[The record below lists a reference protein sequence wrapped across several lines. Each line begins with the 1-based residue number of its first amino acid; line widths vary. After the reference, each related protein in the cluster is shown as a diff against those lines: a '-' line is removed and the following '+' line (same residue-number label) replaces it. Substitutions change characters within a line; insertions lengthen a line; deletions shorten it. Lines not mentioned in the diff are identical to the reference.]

1 MHNRTQGIY
10 RGVIDMVHRR
20 VRGGKF
26 KVKKSPTP
34 SPVEVG
40 DELEVN
46 IIEKAPSGDG
56 VSEIRGYKIV
66 VPKAKSGERV
76 KIRIISVEKKT
87 VTGEIIE

>member
-1 MHNRTQGIY
+1 
-10 RGVIDMVHRR
+10 MVHRR

-26 KVKKSPTP
+26 KVKHTPSP

-56 VSEIRGYKIV
+56 VSVIRGYTIV
-66 VPKAKSGERV
+66 VPKAKPGDLIKV
-76 KIRIISVEKKT
+76 RITEVGKKT
-87 VTGEIIE
+87 AAGVIIE